1 MELGMIPKGG
11 KFSLHPGVCLL
22 LKRFASDR
30 SGATMVEYGL
40 LVAMI
45 SAAIMGTLLSISEE
59 IKTDFTYISENLGK
73 AK

>member
-1 MELGMIPKGG
+1 MIPTGG
-11 KFSLHPGVCLL
+11 NNSLLAGAKALV
-22 LKRFASDR
+22 KRFVADQ

-59 IKTDFTYISENLGK
+59 IKTDFNYISDNLGK